1 MTLEDL
7 LIEPTPR
14 SYCRF
19 KKEYDDL
26 DERDRE
32 LLRTAFANLEISTSF
47 IFRVLSVNG
56 FKSSEST
63 IRTHRRGNCRTCGT
77 IA

>member
-1 MTLEDL
+1 MTLDDL
-7 LIEPTPR
+7 LVDWTPR
-14 SYCRF
+14 ANCRF
-19 KKEYDDL
+19 KKEYDNL
-26 DERDRE
+26 DERE
-32 LLRTAFANLEISTSF
+32 QQLLRTAFSNLEISTSY
-47 IFRVLSVNG
+47 IFRVLSENG